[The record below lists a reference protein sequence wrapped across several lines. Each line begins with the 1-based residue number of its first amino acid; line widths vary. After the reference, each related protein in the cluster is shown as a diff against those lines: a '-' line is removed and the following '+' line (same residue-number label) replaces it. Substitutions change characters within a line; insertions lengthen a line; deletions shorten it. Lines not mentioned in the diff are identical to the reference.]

1 MYNKYI
7 INKQIKIKKRGNK
20 MIETTLFMTGKENEE
35 QLADFNK
42 KRALALNL
50 MGYVIIKT
58 PGVQQNAYQKRFR
71 INIG

>member
-1 MYNKYI
+1 
-7 INKQIKIKKRGNK
+7 

-58 PGVQQNAYQKRFR
+58 RESNKMLIRKGLELTSDKMIEF
-71 INIG
+71 INEYKLDLIEAA

>member
-1 MYNKYI
+1 
-7 INKQIKIKKRGNK
+7 

-58 PGVQQNAYQKRFR
+58 RESNKMLIRKGLELTSDKMIEF
-71 INIG
+71 INEYKLDLIEVA

>member
-1 MYNKYI
+1 
-7 INKQIKIKKRGNK
+7 

-58 PGVQQNAYQKRFR
+58 PEFNKMLIRKGLELTSDKMIEF
-71 INIG
+71 INEYKLDLIEVA